1 MTAMTPPRWAESL
14 LRVVLARRDR
24 ETVSGDLLE
33 EYRMHVVPAR
43 GRSAAD
49 GWYLRQVAG
58 FVWRSQV
65 GWAIALS
72 AIFVG
77 RTAIDWLVPT
87 TDFYLRS
94 AVTTYASMAVLMTAG
109 AVAVWRSHAIVAG
122 AIAGASVA
130 IIAAAFD
137 LTATGV
143 LLGIF
148 HDRATLAAAEQSGGL
163 VEALVLPLAI
173 VIPGALIGLVGGLT
187 ASICR
192 GFAHS
197 EIGIT

>member
-1 MTAMTPPRWAESL
+1 MTAVTPPGWAEAL
-14 LRVVLARRDR
+14 LRTVLPRRDR

-49 GWYLRQVAG
+49 GWYLRQVAC

-72 AIFVG
+72 VIFVG

-87 TDFYLRS
+87 TDFHVRS
-94 AVTTYASMAVLMTAG
+94 AVTTYASVAVLVTAG
-109 AVAVWRSHAIVAG
+109 AVAAWRSHAIVAG

-137 LTATGV
+137 LMASIV
-143 LLGIF
+143 MLGFF
-148 HDRATLAAAEQSGGL
+148 HDAATLAAAEQSGGIAEVFTL
-163 VEALVLPLAI
+163 PFILIVPATVL
-173 VIPGALIGLVGGLT
+173 GLLGGLP
-187 ASICR
+187 AAVRHFLPGS
-192 GFAHS
+192 HS
-197 EIGIT
+197 STG